1 MADISAY
8 ISVIENAS
16 RGEEV
21 RDSIVNAL
29 IAINEGT
36 AAPATPTSDGL
47 MPASDKQKL
56 NGIPSPVAA
65 DAGKFLHVDSSGA
78 YELAVVPSAEEVRF

>member
-8 ISVIENAS
+8 SAEIENSS

-29 IAINEGT
+29 VAINNGVGSIPVPT
-36 AAPATPTSDGL
+36 AADS
-47 MPASDKQKL
+47 
-56 NGIPSPVAA
+56 
-65 DAGKFLHVDSSGA
+65 GKYMRVNTSGA
-78 YELAVVPSAEEVRF
+78 WELATVQNAEEVSF

>member
-8 ISVIENAS
+8 IAVIENAS

-29 IAINEGT
+29 NAINEGT
-36 AAPATPTSDGL
+36 AATATPTSDGL

-56 NGIPSPVAA
+56 NGIPNPTAA
-65 DAGKFLHVDSSGA
+65 DAEKFLRVDSTGA
-78 YELAVVPSAEEVRF
+78 YELAAVRSAEEVRF

>member
-1 MADISAY
+1 MADISQY
-8 ISVIENAS
+8 IAEIELAA

-21 RDSIVNAL
+21 RDAIVNAL
-29 IAINEGT
+29 NAINEGT

-65 DAGKFLHVDSSGA
+65 DAGKFLRVNSTGA

>member
-8 ISVIENAS
+8 IAVIENAS

-29 IAINEGT
+29 NAIN
-36 AAPATPTSDGL
+36 
-47 MPASDKQKL
+47 
-56 NGIPSPVAA
+56 NGIGSIPFPTAA
-65 DAGKFLHVDSSGA
+65 DAGKYLRVNTSGTW
-78 YELAVVPSAEEVRF
+78 ELATIQNAEEVSF